1 MVVLV
6 GCVSGLV
13 RLGYDGPVSS
23 QVADVFV
30 AGPVSGVL
38 PSQVSIGVLAA
49 AVPWFAVADAVA
61 RCGVKEKRGGGTLP
75 AHVVAYL
82 TMGLCLFAED
92 SYEEVATRVTGALSA
107 FGTWNASWPV
117 PTASAITQ
125 ARKRLGPDVIRAV
138 FEQVAAPVGQVE
150 TRGVWLRGMRLMAV
164 DGFELDVADTE
175 ANAGEFG
182 YGGSGEKRS
191 AFPKA
196 RVVAVAECGTHAFV
210 DAEVAPIG
218 VGEKTVAG
226 PLLERLEQDWLLT
239 ADRGFYGFGAWC
251 AAADTGAQLLW
262 RAPTRLRLPLVT
274 ALPDGSYLSVL
285 IDPKIR
291 GARRDALIEQAGA
304 GQDLDP
310 VVARLVRIVEY
321 DVPDRDGKEL
331 IALICTITDPGRARP
346 DELASAYHQRW
357 EEETGNDQLKTHLR
371 GPGKVLRSRLPDLVY
386 QEIWAYLLVHHAIS
400 SLISRAATAAD
411 LDPDRISFAKTLNII
426 RRTATGTAAFPP

>member
-1 MVVLV
+1 
-6 GCVSGLV
+6 
-13 RLGYDGPVSS
+13 
-23 QVADVFV
+23 
-30 AGPVSGVL
+30 
-38 PSQVSIGVLAA
+38 
-49 AVPWFAVADAVA
+49 
-61 RCGVKEKRGGGTLP
+61 
-75 AHVVAYL
+75 
-82 TMGLCLFAED
+82 
-92 SYEEVATRVTGALSA
+92 
-107 FGTWNASWPV
+107 
-117 PTASAITQ
+117 
-125 ARKRLGPDVIRAV
+125 
-138 FEQVAAPVGQVE
+138 
-150 TRGVWLRGMRLMAV
+150 
-164 DGFELDVADTE
+164 
-175 ANAGEFG
+175 
-182 YGGSGEKRS
+182 
-191 AFPKA
+191 
-196 RVVAVAECGTHAFV
+196 VVAVAECGTHAFV
-210 DAEVAPIG
+210 DAEVAPVG

-226 PLLERLEQDWLLT
+226 PLLERLERGWLLT

-291 GARRDALIEQAGA
+291 SARRDALIEQAGA

-346 DELASAYHQRW
+346 DKLASAYHRRW

-426 RRTATGTAAFPP
+426 RRTATGTAAFPPLSTGTRPRRRSAPSWPPSATASPDAATAPTRGSYAGPDTTNTR